1 MAGNIGRARIKVS
14 FLNKSPFSGQPKQ
27 EVAHYF
33 SQDNVTP
40 LSPYNIE
47 AVPAPINGLRLTENL
62 QNYDNFLSD
71 GDYYI
76 DEATYAQTVSYTDD
90 SGSPSSSGSAT
101 KTVTTN
107 VDVDPSAAARIKQ
120 LQDDQAN
127 ASAAQ
132 KAANAAEKDFF
143 TWVLSNPIFKD
154 SPPPAKFADPPKID
168 NTPAWSLVAL
178 PRPGSSSKVQ
188 MLTPF
193 MRKSPPDRKNGIHWG
208 CKMQRP
214 IAQNQ
219 PFELLFYYCQREAA
233 VADQGPKLTP
243 VFTFFA
249 EDGQTQLDL
258 GLHNSIYI
266 AIEFGLG
273 DANHHFLLIFQSEQE
288 PALYQVVGKNAIR
301 KATFAKFN
309 SSIVFDP
316 SHKYFTVKIEPV
328 AGSLII
334 RSNVFSET
342 PWIISTPPES
352 PIFIGRG
359 NIGLYSGNVQ
369 AGFAM
374 RPVQYESLG
383 DFSTPATEFVVLDK
397 GSGPKCSTTIKGPGT
412 VQQSMSYSPS
422 GDPEVS
428 MTDAERVNGS
438 PARTFI
444 EAYSGQ
450 SGRDGG
456 VNRKITVTTREVASP
471 NQGSGND
478 SPTKNYASEIVME
491 ASDVTQGG
499 GYVVK
504 NGRSPYI
511 WLARCEMD
519 PAHGGDPTC
528 NGDECDISCD
538 VMSIDLS
545 HNATSYNELS
555 HNGTMRV
562 LNKVSNRLNGKFDYR
577 KYTNRAVYVRIE
589 AWWEIGVGHDPGPN
603 NRNIFEGIC
612 YGGTVETRADN
623 EIITFKLEDY
633 MSALSGS
640 KFVLC
645 PPYDGMAASLAVRDI
660 VLQMGFPDSRI
671 LTGNTSISKADL
683 SQDLGLSPAR
693 INQEPLFR
701 FNDGTSY
708 KDGILKIA
716 KLQMRTIYF
725 DRFGNFHYDVLPG
738 GIFTDP
744 NVAPSIE
751 FFSSPIR
758 GNLFALPNLKRIA
771 WNMVSFTT
779 LVNDVYNVI
788 QINSVDKVTRD
799 YLSAGIA
806 YKEGI
811 SDPTA
816 RGFLGYRKHLM
827 ISDPVYG
834 SVGAVNRAV
843 MEYASRV
850 FIPPISAR
858 FEIYGYT
865 GMKPLDIIS
874 LDGQRLRIMN
884 MTTHLSAA
892 ENTYWQTIEGEWF
905 DSIVQ
910 GNPNAVQNSSP
921 VTTSPSSGS
930 PGAGSAYTG
939 G

>member
-14 FLNKSPFSGQPKQ
+14 LLNKSPFAGQPKQ

-33 SQDNVTP
+33 SPDNVSP
-40 LSPYNIE
+40 LSPYNVE
-47 AVPAPINGLRLTENL
+47 TVPSPINGLRLTESLN
-62 QNYDNFLSD
+62 NYDNFLSD

-76 DEATYAQTVSYTDD
+76 DEATYAQTVTYTDD

-101 KTVTTN
+101 QTVTTN
-107 VDVDPSAAARIKQ
+107 VDVDPSANARIKQ
-120 LQDDQAN
+120 LQDDQASASASQKATN
-127 ASAAQ
+127 ASQ
-132 KAANAAEKDFF
+132 KNFF
-143 TWVLSNPIFKD
+143 TWILSNPMFKD
-154 SPPPAKFADPPKID
+154 SPPPQKFSEPPKID
-168 NTPAWSLVAL
+168 NVPAWSLVAL
-178 PRPGSSSKVQ
+178 PRPGGDGKVQ

-193 MRKSPPDRKNGIHWG
+193 MRKSPPDRKSPIHWG
-208 CKMQRP
+208 CKMKHP

-219 PFELLFYYCQREAA
+219 PFELLFYYCQRDPA

-243 VFTFFA
+243 IFNFLA
-249 EDGQTQLDL
+249 ENGQTQLDL
-258 GLHNSIYI
+258 SLHNSIYI
-266 AIEFGLG
+266 AVEFGLG
-273 DANHHFLLIFQSEQE
+273 DPQHHFLLIFQSEQA
-288 PALYQVVGKNAIR
+288 PALFQIDGKNAVR
-301 KATFAKFN
+301 KATFGKFN

-328 AGSLII
+328 AGALII

-342 PWIISTPPES
+342 PWVIATPPDR
-352 PIFIGRG
+352 PMFIGKG
-359 NIGLYSGNVQ
+359 NIGVYSGNVQ

-374 RPVQYESLG
+374 RPVQYETYG
-383 DFSTPATEFVVLDK
+383 DFSTPETEFTILA
-397 GSGPKCSTTIKGPGT
+397 SGAKPKCSTTVKGPGT
-412 VQQSMSYSPS
+412 VQQNMSYTSS

-428 MTDAERVNGS
+428 MTDTEKVNGQN
-438 PARTFI
+438 ARTFV

-450 SGRDGG
+450 TGRDGG
-456 VNRKITVTTREVASP
+456 VNRKINISTREITPS
-471 NQGSGND
+471 NQGSGSA
-478 SPTKNYASEIVME
+478 SPTKTYTSTVTME
-491 ASDVTQGG
+491 SSDVTQGG
-499 GYVVK
+499 GYIVK
-504 NGRSPYI
+504 SGRSPYI
-511 WLARCEMD
+511 WLARCEVD
-519 PAHGGDPTC
+519 PAKGEDPNC
-528 NGDECDISCD
+528 AGDECDISCD
-538 VMSIDLS
+538 VMSIDLN
-545 HNATSYNELS
+545 HNAVSYNELS
-555 HNGTMRV
+555 HTGTMRV
-562 LNKVSNRLNGKFDYR
+562 LNKVSNRINGKVDYR
-577 KYTNRAVYVRIE
+577 KYTNRAVYIRIE
-589 AWWEIGVGHDPGPN
+589 AWWEIGVGHDPGAGD
-603 NRNIFEGIC
+603 RNIFEGIC
-612 YGGTVETRADN
+612 YGGTVETRAEN

-660 VLQMGFPDSRI
+660 VLQMGFPDSKI
-671 LTGNTSISKADL
+671 LTGNTSIAQADL
-683 SQDLGLSPAR
+683 TNDLGLSFAH
-693 INQEPLFR
+693 IHQEPLFR

-744 NVAPSIE
+744 NAAPSIE
-751 FFSSPIR
+751 FFSSQVT
-758 GNLFALPNLKRIA
+758 GNLFALPTLKRIA

-779 LVNDVYNVI
+779 LVGDVYNVV
-788 QINSVDKVTRD
+788 QINSVDKITRA

-834 SVGAVNRAV
+834 DVGAVNRAV

-865 GMKPLDIIS
+865 GMKPLDIIA
-874 LDGQRLRIMN
+874 LDGQRLRVMN

-905 DSIVQ
+905 DSVVQ
-910 GNPNAVQNSSP
+910 GNANGIQNNGP
-921 VTTSPSSGS
+921 VSQTSSSGS
-930 PGAGSAYTG
+930 PGAASFSTG